1 MQANAHS
8 QHKFDFPIL
17 EDKIEIY
24 LPNRHKG
31 LNKLILELS
40 ISDKKDIIKTL
51 RKNGFEAYIKNDSI
65 IAEREDF
72 TFLIS
77 LYPKHVYYLKQ
88 VYNEAIEL
96 MKEHCIKLNLINPP
110 KELRNLKNPIVLD
123 YNMKDYLEKI
133 ILIYLKTYAKSVIN
147 NLYIVNSTLSISPVK
162 S

>member
-1 MQANAHS
+1 MQANAHF
-8 QHKFDFPIL
+8 HNDIFNFPIL
-17 EDKIEIY
+17 KDKIELY

-65 IAEREDF
+65 IAEREV

-88 VYNEAIEL
+88 VY
-96 MKEHCIKLNLINPP
+96 K
-110 KELRNLKNPIVLD
+110 
-123 YNMKDYLEKI
+123 
-133 ILIYLKTYAKSVIN
+133 
-147 NLYIVNSTLSISPVK
+147 
-162 S
+162 

>member
-8 QHKFDFPIL
+8 QHKFNFPIL
-17 EDKIEIY
+17 DDKIELY
-24 LPNRHKG
+24 LPNRYKG

-51 RKNGFEAYIKNDSI
+51 RKNGFEAYIKDDSI

-88 VYNEAIEL
+88 VYNKAIEL